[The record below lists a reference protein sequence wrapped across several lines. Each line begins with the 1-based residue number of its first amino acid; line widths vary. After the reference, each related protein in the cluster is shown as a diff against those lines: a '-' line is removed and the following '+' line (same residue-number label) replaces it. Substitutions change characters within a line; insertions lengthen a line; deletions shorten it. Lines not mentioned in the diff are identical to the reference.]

1 MKGNF
6 RSILYFISS
15 TCIIIL
21 IVSLFFSIL
30 PYILL
35 VGVIAYLLIKLISFI
50 KGKKD
55 KLNENVRKNKN
66 VYENNK
72 EFTYDSND
80 DLVGDIIDVEYEEVD
95 KDKK

>member
-1 MKGNF
+1 MRGNF
-6 RSILYFISS
+6 RNILYFIGS

-21 IVSLFFSIL
+21 IISLFFSML

-50 KGKKD
+50 KGRKD
-55 KLNENVRKNKN
+55 KLNENARKNKN
-66 VYENNK
+66 VYENNN

>member
-1 MKGNF
+1 M
-6 RSILYFISS
+6 
-15 TCIIIL
+15 
-21 IVSLFFSIL
+21 

-55 KLNENVRKNKN
+55 KLNGDVRKNKN

-72 EFTYDSND
+72 EFTYDSDD

>member
-1 MKGNF
+1 MRGNF
-6 RSILYFISS
+6 RNTLYFIGG
-15 TCIIIL
+15 TCIVIL
-21 IVSLFFSIL
+21 IISLFLSIL

-35 VGVIAYLLIKLISFI
+35 VGLIAYLLIKLISFI
-50 KGKKD
+50 KGRKD

-95 KDKK
+95 NNKK